1 MSHSNAL
8 PLFDFSF
15 ELRVALLEGADMVK
29 LPLTRLTGSKGVACP
44 LQGNLVTGVDG
55 DAGQR
60 TLAPTRLADAV
71 CCR

>member
-8 PLFDFSF
+8 PLFDLSF
-15 ELRVALLEGADMVK
+15 ELRVASLEGADMVK
-29 LPLTRLTGSKGVACP
+29 LPLSRLTSSKGVACA
-44 LQGNLVTGVDG
+44 LQSDLVARVDG

-71 CCR
+71 CCG